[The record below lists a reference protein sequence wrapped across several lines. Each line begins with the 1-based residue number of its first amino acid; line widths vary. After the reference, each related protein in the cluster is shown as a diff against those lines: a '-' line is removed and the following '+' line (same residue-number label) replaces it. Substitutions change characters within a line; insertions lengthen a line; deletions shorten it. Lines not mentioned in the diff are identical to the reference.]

1 MNLSAYASGYKRL
14 YGSDEEEL
22 AACLDENAKR
32 RGGGIATADPSDP
45 YLHWWP
51 SSLDFVAEAV
61 LAPPAVPVRDFGA
74 LLVEIRKRKALETVF
89 CYAHGARDELQFGA
103 GNKLTIGEISV
114 ISNADASASFAG
126 NGKIVF
132 VACNLGLNGVFL
144 QAIANALR
152 VPVEGFPRGVEW
164 RLQFVG
170 LAPHRK
176 ITRRGLA
183 DRDGT
188 LRTALRFNPQR

>member
-1 MNLSAYASGYKRL
+1 MNLSAYASGYYR
-14 YGSDEEEL
+14 SDEEEL
-22 AACLDENAKR
+22 AACLNENAKR

-45 YLHWWP
+45 YLRWWP
-51 SSLDFVAEAV
+51 SSLDFAAEADF
-61 LAPPAVPVRDFGA
+61 APPALPVGDFWA
-74 LLVEIRKRKALETVF
+74 LLAEIRKRKGLETVF

-103 GNKLTIGEISV
+103 GKKLTIGEIGV
-114 ISNADASASFAG
+114 MPNADVSTSFAG

-144 QAIANALR
+144 QALANALR
-152 VPVEGFPRGVEW
+152 VPVEGFPNGVEW
-164 RLQFVG
+164 RLQFIG
-170 LAPHRK
+170 ITPHRK

-183 DRDGT
+183 NRDGT